1 MSALF
6 RCFFLLSL
14 TLGLAMAQVSS
25 STITGVVRDSSGGLV
40 PDAKITLAQQATAE
54 SRDLVSNERGEFN
67 APNLPIGQYSLTVRM
82 QGFKTQVFNDIVLEI
97 DKVLNLPITLQ
108 PGVVTE
114 TIEVTGGAPLVDT
127 ATSSLGQVIN
137 NKKINDLPLNGR
149 NVWSLGL
156 LSGNAVPVKGLNS
169 NLPFTGGGGR
179 YQTNDILL
187 DGIDNNTIATAGGIG
202 YNGIN
207 FSPSVDAV
215 AEFKVKTNNYS
226 AEFGRSA
233 GTIVSAITKSGSN
246 ELHGDLWEFVRNN
259 VFDANN
265 FFSNASGTPRQPFKQ
280 NQFGF
285 TLGGPIVLPKLYN
298 GHNRTFF
305 FLDYEGVRRRTSAS
319 STVID
324 IPPPAFRT
332 GDFSAYPYPIYDPSK
347 RVFNSR
353 GLVVSTPFAGNRIP
367 TSQLNPGALATLALL
382 PQPNIGRP
390 GAQASNYLFTG
401 SQPFNSDQFDV
412 RGDHQISPKDSLFAR
427 VSRALQTSTSPGSFS
442 GFLGGGTDNI
452 NNSVNTVLNEVHL
465 FTPTLINEARFG
477 YTRHN
482 GSLVVL
488 NAQDGVDFANKNG
501 IALYPFPVQT
511 FPQLLFSYSGSST
524 GGSQQFS
531 ALGSGGPNLNVEN
544 LFEGAD
550 DLSWIKG
557 NHSFKLGADVR
568 RDRFDTVFGGGA
580 TVYGSIFTSSSGV
593 ANSGAP
599 LADFLLGD
607 PAQVTGTQLLDWARM
622 RSLYFG
628 SYVQDDWKLSSK
640 LTLNLGLRYELYT
653 QPVDARDRGGL
664 FNAATGKFAIPGQGG
679 FSRALVDGH
688 PYNFAPRLGF
698 AYSPTTRWT
707 IRGGSGIFYG
717 PREANQSATVFG
729 ANPPNAPTV
738 ISPAVSATGTVAPP
752 VTIGTPI
759 QVGPNSADLST
770 FNPKNPLGL
779 LIRTADFANSR
790 PAQVYMWN
798 LGIQYQLLKDLVLEA
813 AYSGLRGTHL
823 TSRVNL
829 NQIPWARAIAGGTTQ
844 ADRLFPN
851 VGNQVVM
858 DSSTGNNLYNAL
870 NLRVEK
876 RLSQGFNFLANYT
889 WSKNLESNGSG
900 GNTSFSQSGGTTNP
914 LDSWNLQKEKSYAP
928 LDVPHVFVASAGYEL
943 PFGKGKQFLS
953 HRSLGSAILGGWQ
966 LNGIVTL
973 EKGFPTDIR
982 TSLIPATNQL
992 FATFNV
998 PNAVP
1003 GVSPYLP
1010 NQGPDGFF
1018 NPAAFSQPTSVTNV
1032 NGTPITQFGNLA
1044 RRAARGPSTR
1054 NLDFSIFRNFA
1065 LRERFNL
1072 QFRAESFNLTNT
1084 PAFFLPSAN
1093 SPSLTIGNA
1102 SFGKLNSSAST
1113 GRQLQFGLKL
1123 YF

>member
-1 MSALF
+1 MSAFFRYILLTLF
-6 RCFFLLSL
+6 

-25 STITGVVRDSSGGLV
+25 STIAGTVRDSSGGV
-40 PDAKITLAQQATAE
+40 IPGAKVTIVQKDTAE
-54 SRDLVSNERGEFN
+54 SRNVTANDHGEFN
-67 APNLPIGQYSLTVRM
+67 APNLHIGGYTVTVTV
-82 QGFKTQVFNDIVLEI
+82 QGFKTQVFNDITLEV
-97 DKVLNLPITLQ
+97 DKVLNLPIVLQ

-114 TIEVTGGAPLVDT
+114 SVEVTGGAPLVDT
-127 ATSSLGQVIN
+127 ETSSLGQVIN

-149 NVWSLGL
+149 NVWALGL
-156 LSGNAVPVKGLNS
+156 LSGNSVPVKGLNS

-179 YQTNDILL
+179 YQSNDILL

-233 GTIVSAITKSGSN
+233 GTIVSAITKSGTN
-246 ELHGDLWEFVRNN
+246 ALHGDVWEFVRNN

-265 FFSNASGTPRQPFKQ
+265 FFSNASGTPRQPYKQ

-298 GHNRTFF
+298 GHNKTFF
-305 FLDYEGVRRRTSAS
+305 FMDYEGIRRRTSAS

-332 GDFSAYPYPIYDPSK
+332 GNFSAYTNTIYNPASRTLNSK
-347 RVFNSR
+347 
-353 GLVVSTPFAGNRIP
+353 GLVVSSPFAGNIIP
-367 TSQLNPGALATLALL
+367 TSQLTAGALATLALL
-382 PQPNIGRP
+382 PQPNYGAA
-390 GAQASNYLFTG
+390 GAQAANYLFTG
-401 SQPFNSDQFDV
+401 SQPFNGDQFDV
-412 RGDHQISPKDSLFAR
+412 RGDHQISQKDSLFVR
-427 VSRALQTSTSPGSFS
+427 GSRAIQTSTSPGNFS
-442 GFLGGGTDNI
+442 GFLGGGTNNI
-452 NNSVNTVLNEVHL
+452 NNSTNVVLNEVHL
-465 FTPTLINEARFG
+465 FTPTLVNEARFG

-488 NAQDGVDFANKNG
+488 NAQDGVNFASANG

-511 FPQLLFSYSGSST
+511 FPQILFSYSGSST
-524 GGSQQFS
+524 GGSQEFT
-531 ALGSGGPNLNVEN
+531 ALGPGGPNLNIEN

-557 NHSFKLGADVR
+557 SHSFKMGADVR
-568 RDRFDTVFGGGA
+568 RDRFDTVYGGGA
-580 TVYGSIFTSSSGV
+580 TVYGSTFSSSSNA

-607 PAQVTGTQLLDWARM
+607 PTQVTGTQLLDWARL
-622 RSLYFG
+622 RSLYVGTYF
-628 SYVQDDWKLSSK
+628 QDDWKVSSK
-640 LTLNLGLRYELYT
+640 LTVNMGIRYELYT
-653 QPVDARDRGGL
+653 QPVDARGRGGL
-664 FNAATGKFAIPGQGG
+664 FDAITGQFVVPGQSG
-679 FSRALVDGH
+679 FSDAIVAGH
-688 PYNFAPRLGF
+688 DLNFAPRLGF
-698 AYSPTTRWT
+698 AYSPTTKWT
-707 IRGGSGIFYG
+707 IRGGSGVFFG
-717 PREANQSATVFG
+717 PRESNQSATVYG

-738 ISPAVSATGTVAPP
+738 ISPAISASTTVTPP
-752 VTIGTPI
+752 FTTSSPI
-759 QVGPNSADLST
+759 LVGPSAANLST
-770 FNPKNPLGL
+770 FTAKNPLGL

-798 LGIQYQLLKDLVLEA
+798 LGIQYQLFKDLVVEA

-829 NQIPWARAIAGGTTQ
+829 NQIPWAQGLAGGTTQ
-844 ADRLFPN
+844 AARLFPN

-858 DSSTGNNLYNAL
+858 DSATGNSSYNAL

-876 RLSQGFNFLANYT
+876 RLSKGFNFLANCT
-889 WSKNLESNGSG
+889 WSKNLEENGSG

-914 LDSWNLQKEKSYAP
+914 LDSWNLTKEKTYAP
-928 LDVPHVFVASAGYEL
+928 LNVPQVFVASAGYEL
-943 PFGKGKQFLS
+943 PFGKGKALLS
-953 HRSLGSAILGGWQ
+953 QNRVAGAILGGWQ
-966 LNGIVTL
+966 LNGILTL
-973 EKGFPTDIR
+973 ENGFPTDIR
-982 TSLIPATNQL
+982 TSLIPSQI

-998 PNAVP
+998 PNAVT
-1003 GVSPYLP
+1003 GVSMYLP
-1010 NQGPDGFF
+1010 NPGPNGYF
-1018 NPAAFSQPTSVTNV
+1018 NPAAFTQPTQVLNV
-1032 NGTPITQFGNLA
+1032 NGTPITQFGTLA
-1044 RRAARGPSTR
+1044 RRAARGPGTE
-1054 NLDFSIFRNFA
+1054 NLDFSVFRNFA
-1065 LRERFNL
+1065 FAERFNL
-1072 QFRAESFNLTNT
+1072 QFRAEAFNLSNT
-1084 PAFFLPSAN
+1084 PSFFLPSAN

-1102 SFGKLNSSAST
+1102 AFGKLNSSAAT